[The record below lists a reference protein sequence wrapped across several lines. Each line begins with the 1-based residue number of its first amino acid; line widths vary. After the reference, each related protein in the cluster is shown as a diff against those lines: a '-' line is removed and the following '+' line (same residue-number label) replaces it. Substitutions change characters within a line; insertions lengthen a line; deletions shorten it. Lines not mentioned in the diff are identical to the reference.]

1 MKKRYLTIVLAALT
15 LALASCSAPKYLTLP
30 DKVPCPVVKNTCSY
44 GIQNMDE
51 DAKVENGSLVC
62 HYADFDV
69 QYTLSDELILSLT
82 IFNNS
87 NKSLLI
93 DKSQCFVLYDGN
105 STQLFKDSRMS
116 GSTTFNDVTGAIN
129 VSTNHGSVVMTIPPY
144 SKWSPVINETN
155 IRNPKIPEIMMDE
168 GIHHLTVYDNPETVA
183 FIIPYS
189 FDGTMKKWNTS
200 RNKIY
205 VNTINVEHGVVL
217 TERIKDCECKRK
229 YSELYTKFYIYAW
242 NLHCYKKPP
251 LIKQTI
257 SSNEYVIIKQNGEP
271 DYSELD
277 RIDAINQQ
285 LFKKHNDAVRAS
297 HILGG
302 LITLPTIV
310 GPIVLWGV
318 TKCLDDDHQ
327 PPR

>member
-1 MKKRYLTIVLAALT
+1 MAALT

-168 GIHHLTVYDNPETVA
+168 GIHHLTVYDNPETVE

-205 VNTINVEHGVVL
+205 VNTINVEHVSVL
-217 TERIKDCECKRK
+217 TERIKNFMDVIVWDPMFGNDYCVS
-229 YSELYTKFYIYAW
+229 YD
-242 NLHCYKKPP
+242 LHGYYCPSLPP
-251 LIKQTI
+251 KTI
-257 SSNEYVIIKQNGEP
+257 SSHEYLIIEQNGEP

-277 RIDAINQQ
+277 RIDAINQK
-285 LFKKHNDAVRAS
+285 LFKKHDNAVRAS
-297 HILGG
+297 HIIGG
-302 LITLPTIV
+302 IITLPTVIF
-310 GPIVLWGV
+310 PILFWVSGG
-318 TKCLDDDHQ
+318 CRDGAHQ